1 MLLRIFIESL
11 PTMRESMAGAAP
23 LGASIPD
30 IGWGTMFYM
39 LSVVTM
45 TVGNFAALTQS
56 NLKRMLA
63 YSSIAHAGYLLIG
76 VVAGTSRGVTAML
89 DLPVRLRLHAARRV
103 HGPRRSCAARTSS
116 ATS

>member
-1 MLLRIFIESL
+1 MIVARRNVR
-11 PTMRESMAGAAP
+11 PT
-23 LGASIPD
+23 LASPD
-30 IGWGTMFYM
+30 IGWGMMFYV
-39 LSVVTM
+39 LAVVTM

-89 DLPVRLRLHAARRV
+89 DLPVRVHVHAARRLR
-103 HGPRRSCAARTSS
+103 GDRAAAPRKTSS